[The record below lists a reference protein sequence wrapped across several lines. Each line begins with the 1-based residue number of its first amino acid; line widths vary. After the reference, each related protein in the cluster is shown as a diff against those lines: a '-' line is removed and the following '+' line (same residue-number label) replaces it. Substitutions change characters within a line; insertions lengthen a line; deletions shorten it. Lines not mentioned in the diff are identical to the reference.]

1 MFEKFSDAE
10 LSDYLALNIGLV
22 SQNIVL
28 AAHDKGLKTNMIL
41 GFDKAKAKEVLAI
54 ESRFRP
60 ELIITMGYS
69 DQEGTASY
77 RLPVNDITDVI

>member
-1 MFEKFSDAE
+1 MFDKFSPEE

-22 SQNIVL
+22 AQNIVL
-28 AAHDKGLKTNMIL
+28 VATDKGLKTNMIL
-41 GFDKAKAKEVLAI
+41 GFDKVKAKEVLAI
-54 ESRFRP
+54 EERFRP

-69 DQEGTASY
+69 DTEGTASY